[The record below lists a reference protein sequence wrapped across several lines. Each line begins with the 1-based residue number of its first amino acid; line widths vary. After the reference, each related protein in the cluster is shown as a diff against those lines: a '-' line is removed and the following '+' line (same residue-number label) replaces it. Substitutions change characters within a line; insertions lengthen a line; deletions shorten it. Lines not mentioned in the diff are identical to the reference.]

1 MTCVGSACLCLCLH
15 VALWGLCI
23 SAFAFVASIAA
34 ALKSNTL
41 HTHSNSFSHKVL
53 YPATYQHNVKQ
64 GTLFKITC
72 HYASHI
78 LGILRR
84 STAKRIPTTT
94 GTSICAT
101 FVLINKLTCN
111 RDTVDHKAVTHSSHS
126 RPTMVSSH
134 NMDSR
139 SVSRMNL

>member
-1 MTCVGSACLCLCLH
+1 MWAPCACACACGPWGAVHLGLCLC
-15 VALWGLCI
+15 CCYCRC
-23 SAFAFVASIAA
+23 
-34 ALKSNTL
+34 LKSNTL

-101 FVLINKLTCN
+101 FVLIIKLTCN